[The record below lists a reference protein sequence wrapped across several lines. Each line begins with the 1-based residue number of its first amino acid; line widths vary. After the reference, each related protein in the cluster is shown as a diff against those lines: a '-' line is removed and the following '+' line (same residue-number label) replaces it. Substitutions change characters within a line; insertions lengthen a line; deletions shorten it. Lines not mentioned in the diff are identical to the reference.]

1 MSVSVRGTIVVQ
13 TKKGRNGAFNVGDLI
28 TEIGE
33 FEVKDSLIEEFQE
46 GRYEGTFLINWIEP
60 ESFSWR
66 GRVFVKNRATLEAI
80 FIDDEVADQEAD
92 QPTTPPVVDPIE
104 EAPKEKPSQAPTL
117 VERADSGAAPAD
129 DAAETVKEKDVLF
142 DEEATS
148 LIQSGSPIKLDPT
161 IDRVRFRMQRDAL
174 KEMGYRFDVKGQSW
188 AKEA

>member
-80 FIDDEVADQEAD
+80 YIDDELAGDESDQAA
-92 QPTTPPVVDPIE
+92 TPPVVDPIE
-104 EAPKEKPSQAPTL
+104 EAPKEKTSQAPTP
-117 VERADSGAAPAD
+117 VEPVVAAAVPAD